1 MLLAVSLNHIVLLK
15 SMGPDPKH
23 LGFNVPDYRTLY
35 SILDWMESEGW
46 TEKQIAAV
54 TDQDADAVKAFTGTA
69 NNATNLDPLAR
80 HGEKRWRAPK
90 SILSP
95 REAQA
100 LRLPAA
106 KGFQKSRAEAFDGH
120 RPWHIF
126 PRPT

>member
-35 SILDWMESEGW
+35 SLLDWMESEGW

-69 NNATNLDPLAR
+69 NNATILDPLAR

-90 SILSP
+90 SIMSL

-100 LRLPAA
+100 LILPAA
-106 KGFQKSRAEAFDGH
+106 KGFLRSREIGRASGRERGCQ
-120 RPWHIF
+120 
-126 PRPT
+126 